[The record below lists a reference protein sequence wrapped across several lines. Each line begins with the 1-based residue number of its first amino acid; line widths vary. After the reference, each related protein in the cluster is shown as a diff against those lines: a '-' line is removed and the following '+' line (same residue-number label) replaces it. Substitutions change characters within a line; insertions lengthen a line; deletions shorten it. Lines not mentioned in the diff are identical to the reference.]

1 MTKAMVLVLLV
12 VVKSCAAI
20 EIYSPE
26 VGGILPHRHYSYA
39 NDKINDSPILKSLY
53 HNQ

>member
-1 MTKAMVLVLLV
+1 MTKVMVLVLLV

-26 VGGILPHRHYSYA
+26 VGGILPHNHYSYA
-39 NDKINDSPILKSLY
+39 NDKIIDSPILRSLY
-53 HNQ
+53 LNQ